1 MLFKPRGALHNRPVP
16 IGAPP
21 RGSGAPY
28 PSPATR
34 SDPMR
39 KPIATASAAVSAQAA
54 AGRNPPTGK
63 AKAGKKTPAKK
74 IAGRNPPT
82 GKPKN

>member
-1 MLFKPRGALHNRPVP
+1 
-16 IGAPP
+16 
-21 RGSGAPY
+21 
-28 PSPATR
+28 
-34 SDPMR
+34 MR